1 MALTRRHVLLSSIVG
16 FVAWGYLVHWLP
28 ILRYLGYAFL
38 SGVTL
43 TILLLLTIIFTTS
56 RAAQHGRSQ
65 SAAPKSCI
73 RFLHPETWQSETS
86 SFRAERQYKAAP
98 LYPSA
103 LLISNAL
110 DGLVTLALRDSI
122 SSWYSNITQDATFVN
137 EIDRNIR
144 LVVADLRDRL
154 LQKDLVDVAVS
165 RIVPLVTA
173 HLRDF
178 DQAERSIRGQALN
191 RNVTESEELDLAIAA
206 KYRDGKLHPAA
217 SLTFSDTKLVQQE
230 HLRKILE
237 RILPDVLPEN
247 VVKSR
252 AVLVLVKEIVACA
265 VLFPLM
271 QILADPDTWNQLIE
285 AYGRTALQD
294 RKTVQKLR
302 AALDQHASPAPKSRH
317 GPTFPRLA
325 PGDNERSFERFVR
338 AIRHTNNLSDVRRFR
353 SHIASQLKRESMV
366 DNQDQT
372 YLRRLEIGKRL
383 LDQKVIKLSGGVR
396 SASTV
401 PRSGDRRIKN
411 MAHSQ
416 NSTLV
421 EILKTSS
428 GLSYFME
435 YMDRLNMMP
444 LIQFWIVVDG
454 FRNPLEDDFGDD
466 ATAAD
471 SLSWTETDR
480 TDIAQINESY
490 MSRPEL
496 KVPDEMREAIRD
508 FLRARRNA
516 TPTQYRRARTAI
528 LSTQSAILDEMETR
542 YFPNFKKTDLFYKYL
557 ASDEASGSAS
567 SQIEAEEFKSPHWE
581 RQGHLTDAPPMLQS
595 TSQPPARSRD
605 LRRAALSSTDLR
617 TGPNLLEVPRD
628 ARKSLDTDRDRSA
641 PLFDD
646 DYDTDPLAN
655 SMHSFSKESQNS
667 DQVGEAAN
675 ERRQVIEN
683 MEAALNDI
691 VTASPKDDQ
700 MFESAQRLFG
710 SPTSLE
716 RPSIFD
722 EAPVGPLDRQRVET
736 SNGERVRP
744 SIASL
749 GLVNTSSRIGVFS
762 DDDLFPDE
770 EKFIEDEYA
779 DSEDSGKEDAEE
791 EEIHEAAP
799 GDLGLVEAIAALTAN
814 IERLVSQESVVD
826 TLTRKAELTNNAAEL
841 RILSKSK
848 ASLQREIR
856 RKELQRQQ
864 YIVQESDNSL
874 YGRSSI
880 SIKSIMVGREDDGH
894 EYALYV
900 IEVQRKTG
908 EQMPAASWVVA
919 RRYSEFHDLHHHLR
933 SRYPSIRELDFP
945 RRRVVMKLQKDFL
958 HRRRVALEG
967 YLRQLILL
975 PEVCRSR
982 ELRSFLSQQAI
993 NPHQTHIPADPNAKD
1008 MVTRIYN
1015 SVTDGMDDFLGNMA
1029 VLDQLSTAGQNL
1041 ISAAT
1046 TQLSATYPQPGT
1058 NPNHNDDP
1066 TSTTTTIS
1074 ITEAEAELTAYEDR
1088 ELAPFIKPLCDLF
1101 LELFHLTEGSTSS
1114 TSSTSS
1120 TTTTTTTTT
1129 STANWL
1135 RGRTVVIILHQ
1146 LLGSTVER
1154 KVRDTIRSLLHPD
1167 ALLRHIE
1174 LVREMLWPAGGGGK
1188 LREVKERSTA
1198 ERARSTAQ
1206 ARLMLAALMPE
1217 LAAGVVGRGNALE
1230 AGRRVGA
1237 MMDNQRL
1244 NLHLGFAVLDEVVRV
1259 LFGAGGG

>member
-16 FVAWGYLVHWLP
+16 FVAWGYVVHWLP
-28 ILRYLGYAFL
+28 ILRYLGWAFL
-38 SGVTL
+38 SGVIL
-43 TILLLLTIIFTTS
+43 TSLLLLTIIFTTS
-56 RAAQHGRSQ
+56 RDRQDGRSQ
-65 SAAPKSCI
+65 APAPRSCI
-73 RFLHPETWQSETS
+73 RFLDPEKWQTETS
-86 SFRAERQYKAAP
+86 TFRAEREYKPAQ

-103 LLISNAL
+103 FLISNAI
-110 DGLVTLALRDSI
+110 DGLVTLALRDFI
-122 SSWYSNITQDATFVN
+122 TSWYSNITQDATFVN
-137 EIDRNIR
+137 EIDRSIR
-144 LVVADLRDRL
+144 VALGCLRDRL
-154 LQKDLVDVAVS
+154 LRKDLVDVVVS
-165 RIVPLVTA
+165 RIVPLVTT
-173 HLRDF
+173 HLKEF
-178 DQAERSIRGQALN
+178 DLAERTIRGKALN
-191 RNVTESEELDLAIAA
+191 RNVTESEELDLAIAG
-206 KYRDGKLHPAA
+206 KYREGKLHPAA

-230 HLRKILE
+230 HLRKILV
-237 RILPDVLPEN
+237 RILPDLLPEN

-265 VLFPLM
+265 VLFPVM
-271 QILADPDTWNQLIE
+271 QILADPDTWNQLVE

-325 PGDNERSFERFVR
+325 PGDNERSFERYVR
-338 AIRHTNNLSDVRRFR
+338 AIRRTNNLSDVRRFR

-372 YLRRLEIGKRL
+372 YLRRLEIGKRV
-383 LDQKVIKLSGGVR
+383 LDQKLVKLSGGSR
-396 SASTV
+396 STSMV
-401 PRSGDRRIKN
+401 PRSGDRRTKN
-411 MAHSQ
+411 VAHSQ

-435 YMDRLNMMP
+435 YMDRLNKMP

-466 ATAAD
+466 ATGAD
-471 SLSWTETDR
+471 SLSWTEIDR

-496 KVPDEMREAIRD
+496 KVPEEMRGAIRD

-528 LSTQSAILDEMETR
+528 LSTQSAILEDMESR

-557 ASDEASGSAS
+557 ASDEASASAS
-567 SQIEAEEFKSPHWE
+567 PQAEAKELKSPPWE
-581 RQGHLTDAPPMLQS
+581 RQVHLADAPPMLRS

-605 LRRAALSSTDLR
+605 LRRAAMSSSDLR
-617 TGPNLLEVPRD
+617 TGPNLLDVPRD
-628 ARKSLDTDRDRSA
+628 ARKSLDTERDRSG

-655 SMHSFSKESQNS
+655 STYSLTKESQNG

-675 ERRQVIEN
+675 QRQVIES

-700 MFESAQRLFG
+700 VTESAHRLFG

-716 RPSIFD
+716 KSSIFD
-722 EAPVGPLDRQRVET
+722 DPPGGLLDTQHAEPPT
-736 SNGERVRP
+736 GERVRP

-779 DSEDSGKEDAEE
+779 DSEDTGKEDAKE

-880 SIKSIMVGREDDGH
+880 SIKSIMVGREEDGH

-900 IEVQRKTG
+900 VEVQRKAG

-933 SRYPSIRELDFP
+933 SRYPSIRDMDFP
-945 RRRVVMKLQKDFL
+945 RRHVVMKLQKEFL
-958 HRRRVALEG
+958 HKRRVALEG

-993 NPHQTHIPADPNAKD
+993 TPQTQSTADSNAKD
-1008 MVTRIYN
+1008 IVTRIYN
-1015 SVTDGMDDFLGNMA
+1015 SVTDGMDDFLGNIA

-1046 TQLSATYPQPGT
+1046 TQISATANGT
-1058 NPNHNDDP
+1058 HPISSNP
-1066 TSTTTTIS
+1066 TT
-1074 ITEAEAELTAYEDR
+1074 ITEAEAELNAFEDR
-1088 ELAPFIKPLCDLF
+1088 ELEPFVKPICDLF
-1101 LELFHLTEGSTSS
+1101 LETFDLTK
-1114 TSSTSS
+1114 
-1120 TTTTTTTTT
+1120 
-1129 STANWL
+1129 ANNWL
-1135 RGRTVVIILHQ
+1135 RGRTLLLVLHQ
-1146 LLGSTVER
+1146 LLGGTVER
-1154 KVRDTIRSLLHPD
+1154 KVRDTVRALLQED
-1167 ALLRHIE
+1167 AAVLRHID
-1174 LVREMLWPAGGGGK
+1174 LVRETVWPGGK
-1188 LREVKERSTA
+1188 LRESKPRTPA
-1198 ERARSTAQ
+1198 EKARSKAE
-1206 ARLMLAALMPE
+1206 AAVMLATLIPD
-1217 LAAGVVGRGNALE
+1217 LAASVVGRANAQ
-1230 AGRRVGA
+1230 AAARRIA
-1237 MMDNQRL
+1237 ATLNNERL
-1244 NLHLGFAVLDEVVRV
+1244 NTHLAFSVLDEIIAV
-1259 LFGAGGG
+1259 LFGGEGRGM